1 MAKTIMSSIRLHY
14 LPKALLQSLPVKVLL
29 LTAILIVSVSGCG
42 IKGDLYQT
50 PAQPVEETKSEDK
63 QNQSQQ
69 QDKTVESNLPAS
81 NFVEENQGQG
91 LSEQAPVKVKSN
103 NNVS

>member
-1 MAKTIMSSIRLHY
+1 MSSIRLHY

>member
-1 MAKTIMSSIRLHY
+1 MAKTIMSSIRFHY

-29 LTAILIVSVSGCG
+29 LTAILIVPVSGCG

-63 QNQSQQ
+63 QNQLPQQ
-69 QDKTVESNLPAS
+69 GKAVQSNLPAS
-81 NFVEENQGQG
+81 NLVEEK
-91 LSEQAPVKVKSN
+91 SEQTISEPVPVKVKSN

>member
-29 LTAILIVSVSGCG
+29 LTAILIASVSGCG

-69 QDKTVESNLPAS
+69 QDKAVQSNLPAS
-81 NFVEENQGQG
+81 NLVEEK
-91 LSEQAPVKVKSN
+91 SEQTISEQVPVKVKSN